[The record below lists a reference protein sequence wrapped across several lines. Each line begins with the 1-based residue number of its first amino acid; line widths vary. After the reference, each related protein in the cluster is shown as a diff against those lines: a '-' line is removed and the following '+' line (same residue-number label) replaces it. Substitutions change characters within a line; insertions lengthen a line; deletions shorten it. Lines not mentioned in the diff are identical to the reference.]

1 MIVPMRKADGNSKI
15 GKKLNKFALPGYN
28 SFRYHMELM
37 QKNICNKLSFNYF
50 YRFFNRNLM
59 ICKKTAEQVCHDF
72 DQFLPLNAVVE
83 RLI

>member
-1 MIVPMRKADGNSKI
+1 M
-15 GKKLNKFALPGYN
+15 LPGYN

-59 ICKKTAEQVCHDF
+59 ICLKTAEQVCHDF
-72 DQFLPLNAVVE
+72 DQFFAPECCGGKAN
-83 RLI
+83 LIAKHPIYIYCIFPSIHYNV